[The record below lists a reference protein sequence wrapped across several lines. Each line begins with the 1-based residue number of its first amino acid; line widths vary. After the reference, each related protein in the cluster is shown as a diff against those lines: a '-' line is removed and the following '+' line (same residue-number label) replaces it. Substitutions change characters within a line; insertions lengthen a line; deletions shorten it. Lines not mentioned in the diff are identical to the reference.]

1 MPPPQVMSANFAL
14 RRRIYGDACLGESN
28 LAMVAVAQA
37 AGLPVK
43 FPGSGGAVVGM
54 ATTEE
59 ERERIKMLYENGGYV
74 FTKLT
79 PKAPEPEK
87 SRALHHVPTPSF

>member
-1 MPPPQVMSANFAL
+1 MTITFT
-14 RRRIYGDACLGESN
+14 D
-28 LAMVAVAQA
+28 
-37 AGLPVK
+37 K
-43 FPGSGGAVVGM
+43 DGSTKLELLQTGVP
-54 ATTEE
+54 EE